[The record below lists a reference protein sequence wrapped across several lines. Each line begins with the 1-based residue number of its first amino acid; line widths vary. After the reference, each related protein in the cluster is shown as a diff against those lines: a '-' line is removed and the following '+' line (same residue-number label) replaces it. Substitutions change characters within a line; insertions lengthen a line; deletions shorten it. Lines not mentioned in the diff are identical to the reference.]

1 MSVWGP
7 ATSGPPAPPPCH
19 GPDLLLSS
27 SPAQPGLST
36 AHTAHQAAQTGRWTT
51 ETVQKKFRALTR
63 ESRVAV
69 RGSYGKIMETSESSS
84 QTQDHNRV
92 PRETEDLDYG
102 DTNFHEQ
109 DRETGLFSQELNEKD
124 KSSSSSS
131 CSSSEG
137 SGEDQ
142 HPRVTRKHR
151 RRLVAGHPHRD
162 SSPGAE
168 HVQPD
173 VSKDGLQLYEG
184 APGEMVPSGESGLR
198 RRGSDPASEVEASPL
213 RRLNIKKDDEFF
225 HFVLLCFAI
234 GALLVC
240 YHYYADWFISFGV
253 GLITFASL
261 ETVGIYFGLVYRI
274 HSVLNGFIPLFQKF
288 RVLGFRR
295 TD

>member
-51 ETVQKKFRALTR
+51 
-63 ESRVAV
+63 
-69 RGSYGKIMETSESSS
+69 GKTMETSESSS

-162 SSPGAE
+162 SSPGA
-168 HVQPD
+168 
-173 VSKDGLQLYEG
+173 
-184 APGEMVPSGESGLR
+184 PGEMVPSGESGLR
-198 RRGSDPASEVEASPL
+198 RRGSDPASGEVEASPL

>member
-51 ETVQKKFRALTR
+51 
-63 ESRVAV
+63 
-69 RGSYGKIMETSESSS
+69 GKTMETSESSS

-131 CSSSEG
+131 CSSS
-137 SGEDQ
+137 
-142 HPRVTRKHR
+142 
-151 RRLVAGHPHRD
+151 
-162 SSPGAE
+162 
-168 HVQPD
+168 
-173 VSKDGLQLYEG
+173 G

-198 RRGSDPASEVEASPL
+198 RRGSDPASGEVEASPL

>member
-51 ETVQKKFRALTR
+51 
-63 ESRVAV
+63 
-69 RGSYGKIMETSESSS
+69 GKTMETSESSS

-198 RRGSDPASEVEASPL
+198 RRGSDPASGEVEASPL

-240 YHYYADWFISFGV
+240 YHYYA
-253 GLITFASL
+253 
-261 ETVGIYFGLVYRI
+261 VYRI